1 MEADEFE
8 TFVRQ
13 STPALRRYAR
23 AVTADPH
30 EAEDLLQETY
40 VRMAGAW
47 HRLLADGNPLG
58 YAKTAMV
65 RLHVSWM
72 RTLVRRARIAPP
84 ARPQVADGGLGR
96 VDDHDQLRRMLADL
110 PPLQRVVLVLSYLDD
125 LTDEAI
131 AEAIGRRPSTVR
143 SLRHRALG
151 AIRAELPTH
160 AGVVDREVAG

>member
-8 TFVRQ
+8 TFVRE

-23 AVTADPH
+23 AVAADPDQ
-30 EAEDLLQETY
+30 AEDLLQETY

-47 HRLLADGNPLG
+47 HRLLADGNPLA

-65 RLHVSWM
+65 RLHVSWV
-72 RTLVRRARIAPP
+72 RTLVRRARITPP
-84 ARPQVADGGLGR
+84 ARPLVADGGFGR

-110 PPLQRVVLVLSYLDD
+110 PPMQRVVLVMSYLDD
-125 LTDEAI
+125 LTDQAI
-131 AEAIGRRPSTVR
+131 AEAIGRRPTTVR

-151 AIRAELPTH
+151 AIRAGLPTAH
-160 AGVVDREVAG
+160 VGADREVAG

>member
-8 TFVRQ
+8 MFVRQ

-23 AVTADPH
+23 AVAADFDQ
-30 EAEDLLQETY
+30 AEDLLQETY

-47 HRLLADGNPLG
+47 HRLLTEGNPIG
-58 YAKTAMV
+58 YAKTVMV
-65 RLHVSWM
+65 RLHISWM
-72 RTLVRRARIAPP
+72 RTLVRRARIVAPV
-84 ARPQVADGGLGR
+84 RPLVADGGLGR

-125 LTDEAI
+125 MTDEAI
-131 AEAIGRRPSTVR
+131 AEAIGRRPATVR

-151 AIRAELPTH
+151 AIRAGLPTH
-160 AGVVDREVAG
+160 AGADRKVAG

>member
-8 TFVRQ
+8 MFVRQ

-23 AVTADPH
+23 AVAADLDQ
-30 EAEDLLQETY
+30 AEDLLQETY

-47 HRLLADGNPLG
+47 HRLLVEGNPIG
-58 YAKTAMV
+58 YAKTVMV
-65 RLHVSWM
+65 RLHISWM
-72 RTLVRRARIAPP
+72 RTLVRRARIAVPV
-84 ARPQVADGGLGR
+84 RPLVADGGLGR

-125 LTDEAI
+125 MTDEAI
-131 AEAIGRRPSTVR
+131 AEAIGRRPATVR

-151 AIRAELPTH
+151 AIRAGLPTH
-160 AGVVDREVAG
+160 AGADRKVAG